1 MQESKSSFLSVRFLI
16 VVVMRL
22 SLYILSKIILIV
34 LRNGMLVNREVTS
47 NDTNL

>member
-34 LRNGMLVNREVTS
+34 LRNGMLVNKEVTS

>member
-34 LRNGMLVNREVTS
+34 FYIMECW
-47 NDTNL
+47 

>member
-1 MQESKSSFLSVRFLI
+1 VQESKSSFLSVRFLI
-16 VVVMRL
+16 VVIMRL

-34 LRNGMLVNREVTS
+34 LRNGMLVKREVTS

>member
-1 MQESKSSFLSVRFLI
+1 VQESKSSFLSVRFLI
-16 VVVMRL
+16 VVIMRS

-34 LRNGMLVNREVTS
+34 LRNGMLVKREVTS